1 MQAFL
6 GSLWNLPE
14 PQIQQTSWGW
24 DVGGV
29 WGQAWSAVFSL
40 PHAPLGT
47 HVSGSDGSSKWPGW
61 GGVPFTFLP
70 SFLLAVRKQPALWR
84 VGCRAG

>member
-14 PQIQQTSWGW
+14 PQIQRTSWGW

-29 WGQAWSAVFSL
+29 WGQAWSAVFS
-40 PHAPLGT
+40 PA
-47 HVSGSDGSSKWPGW
+47 SRSSRNSRVRIGW
-61 GGVPFTFLP
+61 LLKMAGVPFTFLP